1 MKAARALTGLP
12 GLASLALTACL
23 VGAGGPYSSGEYG
36 SQPATGA
43 SATTTK
49 SVAIFGTQGVAGDEA
64 QLLQFLR
71 EYPLAVTRI
80 DLISSHLTDRTLAA
94 YDVILLDHMSRT
106 FEPDEAAALEGWVRA
121 GGSLM
126 SLCGYANSTED
137 VDRPNSLLAKLP
149 IMYLPGIVR
158 GDSYGEVSGFG
169 AHPAMTGV
177 RHVPFWAGY
186 RVEVVGACDTGGG
199 GVVAS
204 LDDRTPVGV
213 ACQHGAGRVLV
224 WGDEWVEYS
233 SQWSAGTD
241 APRFWKSAFDWLL
254 HRT

>member
-1 MKAARALTGLP
+1 M
-12 GLASLALTACL
+12 
-23 VGAGGPYSSGEYG
+23 GAGGPYSSGEYG

-43 SATTTK
+43 TATTTK

-94 YDVILLDHMSRT
+94 YDVVLLDHMS
-106 FEPDEAAALEGWVRA
+106 PDVRAGRGGGARRRGSTA

-169 AHPAMTGV
+169 AHPATTGV

-186 RVEVVGACDTGGG
+186 RVEVVGA
-199 GVVAS
+199 
-204 LDDRTPVGV
+204 LR
-213 ACQHGAGRVLV
+213 HRRRWRGRVTRRPDAGGRGLPARRRARLRV
-224 WGDEWVEYS
+224 GRREWVEYS
-233 SQWSAGTD
+233 SQWSSSSGTD
-241 APRFWKSAFDWLL
+241 APKFWKSAFDWLL